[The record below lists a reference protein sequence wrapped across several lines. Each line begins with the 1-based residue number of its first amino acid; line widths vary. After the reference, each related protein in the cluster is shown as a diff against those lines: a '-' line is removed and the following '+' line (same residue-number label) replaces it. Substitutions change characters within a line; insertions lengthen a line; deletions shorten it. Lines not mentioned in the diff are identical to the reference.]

1 MSEEQKPSG
10 ISENDWTATPT
21 AVRALVTSLIQRM
34 ADLEDRLNQNSQ
46 NSSKPPSSD
55 PPYKPRPPHPPSG
68 RKAGGQKGHV
78 GHGRSLKPDDQVNR
92 VINLRP
98 IQCVK
103 CGALLLG
110 EDPQPR
116 RHQVTELPRP
126 QAEVT
131 EYRYHRLT
139 CLACGVETTAEVP
152 AEVSS
157 GSFGPRLQATVGYL
171 TGRLGISQRD
181 ALEVL
186 ETVFHTEISLGS
198 IPTLTETVGT
208 ALGGVVEMAR
218 TYVATQAVNNVDET
232 GWREKAHRTWLWVNC
247 TSWVTVFQLLTTRS
261 TASAKH
267 ILGEQF
273 GGIVGSDRY
282 SAYNWLDV
290 EHRQICWAHL
300 RRDFQSFIERG
311 EESRRIGQALLEQVS
326 VMFALWSQVKVGNVS
341 RTEFQNQMRPVQ
353 QRVGELVRQGQS
365 VGQTK
370 TSRTCTQILKV
381 ELALWTFVRM
391 DGVEPTNN
399 SAERALRRAV
409 LWRRRS
415 FGTQSEGGSRFVE
428 RILTAVTTLR
438 QQQRDV
444 LDYLTE
450 VCTAANQDGT
460 PPSLLPL
467 HLPLSS
473 A

>member
-1 MSEEQKPSG
+1 
-10 ISENDWTATPT
+10 
-21 AVRALVTSLIQRM
+21 
-34 ADLEDRLNQNSQ
+34 
-46 NSSKPPSSD
+46 
-55 PPYKPRPPHPPSG
+55 
-68 RKAGGQKGHV
+68 
-78 GHGRSLKPDDQVNR
+78 
-92 VINLRP
+92 
-98 IQCVK
+98 
-103 CGALLLG
+103 
-110 EDPQPR
+110 
-116 RHQVTELPRP
+116 
-126 QAEVT
+126 
-131 EYRYHRLT
+131 
-139 CLACGVETTAEVP
+139 
-152 AEVSS
+152 
-157 GSFGPRLQATVGYL
+157 LQATVGYL
-171 TGRLGISQRD
+171 TGRLGISQRE

-208 ALGGVVEMAR
+208 ALAGVVETAR

-232 GWREKAHRTWLWVNC
+232 GWREKAPRTGLWVNC
-247 TSWVTVFQLLTTRS
+247 TSWVTVFQLLPTRS
-261 TASAKH
+261 TASAQH

-282 SAYNWLDV
+282 SAYNWLEVD
-290 EHRQICWAHL
+290 HRQICWAHL

-326 VMFALWSQVKVGNVS
+326 VMFALWSQTQAGNMS
-341 RTEFQNQMRPVQ
+341 QTEFQNQMRPVQ
-353 QRVGELVRQGQS
+353 QRVGELVREGRS
-365 VGQTK
+365 VGHAK
-370 TSRTCTQILKV
+370 TSRTCTQILKM
-381 ELALWTFVRM
+381 EPALWTFVRV

-428 RILTAVTTLR
+428 RILTAVTTLS

-450 VCTAANQDGT
+450 VCTAANRDGT
-460 PPSLLPL
+460 PPSLWPL